1 MDSRLLL
8 ERTKGFALKIIKFC
22 QKMPKSYESR
32 TLGNQLLRAG
42 TSVAANYRAACRA
55 RSDKEFYAKLCIV
68 VEENDET
75 LFWLELIDASH
86 LADESETKEL
96 MDEAEELLRIF
107 SSSRKTLKNRIS
119 PNL

>member
-1 MDSRLLL
+1 MDSKLLL
-8 ERTKGFALKIIKFC
+8 ERTKVLALKIVRFC
-22 QKMPKSYESR
+22 QKVSKSDESR
-32 TLGNQLLRAG
+32 ILCKQLLRAG

-75 LFWLELIDASH
+75 LFWLELIDESH
-86 LADESETKEL
+86 FADENETKEL
-96 MDEAEELLRIF
+96 ITEAGELLRIF
-107 SSSRKTLKNRIS
+107 SASRKTLKNRLS